1 MIKKLLTVVA
11 IAALFASCNNAGTN
25 EGENNADSTDV
36 AVIEETIT
44 EIPLAEFDAKAAE
57 FVDKTVIVTGIVDHI
72 CKHGGKK
79 LFLVADSADV
89 HIESDTKFDDEIEG
103 SELTVT
109 AIVTE
114 FRVDERYCL
123 QQEEDFIKQHSE
135 GVDSDE
141 MFERKKEHIAEYRDS
156 MKAAGVDHLSFYSLQ
171 YVSHV
176 VNE

>member
-1 MIKKLLTVVA
+1 MIKRFLSIVA
-11 IAALFASCNNAGTN
+11 IAALFASCNSAGTN
-25 EGENNADSTDV
+25 ENANNSDSTEV
-36 AVIEETIT
+36 AGSEEVIT
-44 EIPLAEFDAKAAE
+44 EIPLAEFDAKASE
-57 FVDKTVIVTGIVDHI
+57 FVDKKVTITGIVDHI
-72 CKHGGKK
+72 CKHGGKR

-89 HIESDTKFDDEIEG
+89 HIESDTKFDEEIEG

-114 FRVDERYCL
+114 LRIDEGYCL
-123 QQEEDFIKQHSE
+123 QQEEDFIKRHSE

-141 MFERKKEHIAEYRDS
+141 IFEKKKAHIAEYRDS
-156 MKAAGVDHLSFYSLQ
+156 MKTAGVDYLSFYSLQ